1 MGMSMAPDIGTDA
14 METGNAAVGIGTDTM
29 GIGNAAVGIGA
40 EPRPKVLHFTL
51 RMITETL
58 ARELVRPSRSAP
70 DWSEFEWSIARAV
83 AAMHGI
89 SSLLLRSLTW
99 QGPED
104 WQQFLEQQR
113 IHIAKRHARF
123 DDLLERVDRRSRAA
137 CIAVIA
143 LKGVA
148 LHEMGLYEPGERPM
162 ADIDLLVRPADA
174 DGMAGILESLG
185 YREVKKTWKE
195 RAFDPVNESVYF
207 GLGEHSNSSVKVE
220 LHERICERLPW
231 RITDVSDS
239 IFPLEPHSGL
249 NAYPSKASLMIH
261 LLLHATGSMAGQA
274 LRLLQLHDLM
284 LLSSKMS
291 HADWDQVLAVPSL
304 WWAYPPL
311 ELTSRYYPSSVP
323 DRVLAQ
329 LAGECTYLLRRTARC
344 ATLYDV
350 SYSYLWVDAFPGIE
364 WSQSFGDIVS
374 YAARRAWPSGKHLE
388 LRASVAKSRGW
399 DSQSQWAPMPQWRR
413 ILRWVISRPTR
424 PLTMHAVRA
433 ALAQ

>member
-1 MGMSMAPDIGTDA
+1 MATR
-14 METGNAAVGIGTDTM
+14 
-29 GIGNAAVGIGA
+29 IGA
-40 EPRPKVLHFTL
+40 VPDSKVLHVTL

-58 ARELVRPSRSAP
+58 ARELVRPSRLAP

-99 QGPED
+99 QGPDE

-113 IHIAKRHARF
+113 VHITKRHARF
-123 DDLLERVDRRSRAA
+123 GDLLRRIDRRSRDANV
-137 CIAVIA
+137 AVIA

-174 DGMAGILESLG
+174 YGMAGILESLG

-195 RAFDPVNESVYF
+195 RAFDPVNESAHF
-207 GLGEHSNSSVKVE
+207 GPGEHSDSSVKVE

-231 RITDVSDS
+231 RITDVSDN
-239 IFPLEPHSGL
+239 IFPVEPHPGL

-291 HADWDQVLAVPSL
+291 EADWDEVLQHSSRSNRNGSRGTASGPRSANGSAGASL

-311 ELTSRYYPSSVP
+311 ELTSRYYPSSIP
-323 DRVLAQ
+323 GRVLAQ
-329 LAGECTYLLRRTARC
+329 LPGECTYLLRRTARR

-364 WSQSFGDIVS
+364 WSQSLGDIAS
-374 YAARRAWPSGKHLE
+374 YAVRRAWPSGKHLE
-388 LRASVAKSRGW
+388 LRASMAKSRGW
-399 DSQSQWAPMPQWRR
+399 DSQSQWAPLPQWRR
-413 ILRWVISRPTR
+413 ILRWAISRPTR

-433 ALAQ
+433 ALVQVQ